1 MRAIGARL
9 VAPTGL
15 CDLAVA
21 GGTTVATISSLLAD
35 HVTLQ
40 VRSVDRLFLQ
50 GYVPRLM
57 TEGQVIRFLLDRGF
71 PIPSPA
77 VLGRFGRRY
86 VDQINDYIASNQ
98 IPAVKFVKGDVKEE
112 IARKRFQAAER
123 EGRFGV
129 VMVGIAQ
136 ERTSAWRGWR
146 DGGPDGHPHFVY
158 RRQSI
163 FPNNYYFYIRDPDWG
178 PSFLK
183 TVGYAPF
190 PVWVY
195 LNGNEWAKQQ
205 ATQQSIAFQALDN
218 GFASCED
225 SEALAATCGSL
236 SAGDVRAFFDRWQ
249 AALPSPFTDED
260 RRRGYSYDLA
270 FRQLEIS
277 DTRVFDRPAAGRA
290 WFEQTLPDQLTLGRP
305 DQAAVIFGRRVTRQT
320 PGKFQTK
327 VFNRGV
333 EAAIQI
339 HFRASKVK
347 QYFKE
352 GRALRTE
359 TTVNDTRDFGIG
371 RLLTDEN
378 WNALIDIGHQ
388 INQRLLDHQLDAC
401 ACAPDAT
408 LLERVVLPSTTPDG
422 LPAPGLR
429 FGEPRTM
436 ALLACLCSY
445 QHLVVGLTNRSLRA
459 LIAGLIPGYG
469 ARQMTYDL
477 RRLRRKGFIQRIPR
491 TQRYELTREGRR
503 LAVFFSKTYTRIVN
517 PSLAE
522 LDPALPIEIA
532 RRQPLAIAYRA
543 FERAIEEKI
552 KHAAIAA

>member
-1 MRAIGARL
+1 
-9 VAPTGL
+9 
-15 CDLAVA
+15 
-21 GGTTVATISSLLAD
+21 VATISSLLAD

-77 VLGRFGRRY
+77 VLGKIGRDY
-86 VDQINDYIASNQ
+86 VARVNDFIASNQ
-98 IPAVKFVKGDVKEE
+98 IPTVKFVKGDVKEE
-112 IARKRFQAAER
+112 IARKQFKRAEQ
-123 EGRFGV
+123 EGRYGV
-129 VMVGIAQ
+129 VMVGAAQ
-136 ERTSAWRGWR
+136 EKTSAWRGWR
-146 DGGPDGHPHFVY
+146 DGGPDSHPHFVY

-178 PSFLK
+178 PAFIK
-183 TVGYAPF
+183 TVAYAPF
-190 PVWVY
+190 PVWIY

-205 ATQQSIAFQALDN
+205 AAQQNIEFRPLDN
-218 GFASCED
+218 GFSACENPH
-225 SEALAATCGSL
+225 ALAAICHRL
-236 SAGDVRAFFDRWQ
+236 SAEDVRLFFDRWQ
-249 AALPSPFTDED
+249 AALPSPLTPQD
-260 RRRGYSYDLA
+260 RARGYGHALA

-277 DTRVFDRPAAGRA
+277 DTRVFDRPAAGRV

-305 DQAAVIFGRRVTRQT
+305 DQAAVIFARRVTRQT
-320 PGKFQTK
+320 PGRFHTK
-327 VFNRGV
+327 VINRGT

-339 HFRASKVK
+339 HYRASKVK

-359 TTVNDTRDFGIG
+359 TTINDTRDFGVG

-378 WNALIDIGHQ
+378 WNKLIDIGHQ

-401 ACAPDAT
+401 HCAPDAT
-408 LLERVVLPSTTPDG
+408 LLERVVLPSTTHDG

-436 ALLACLCSY
+436 VLLACLCSY
-445 QHLVVGLTNRSLRA
+445 QHLLAGLTNRSLRA
-459 LIAGLIPGYG
+459 LIAGLIPGYT

-491 TQRYELTREGRR
+491 TQRYQLTSEGRR
-503 LAVFFSKTYTRIVN
+503 LAVFFTKTYTRIVN
-517 PSLAE
+517 PCLAE
-522 LDPALPIEIA
+522 LDPALPAELTARSPIA
-532 RRQPLAIAYRA
+532 NSWRA
-543 FERAIEEKI
+543 FEQALDDKI
-552 KHAAIAA
+552 KQAAIAA

>member
-1 MRAIGARL
+1 M
-9 VAPTGL
+9 
-15 CDLAVA
+15 
-21 GGTTVATISSLLAD
+21 ATISSLLAD
-35 HVTLQ
+35 HVSLQ

-77 VLGRFGRRY
+77 VLGKIGRRY
-86 VDQINDYIASNQ
+86 AEAIDQFAVDHE
-98 IPAVKFVKGDVKEE
+98 IPVVRFVKGDVKEE
-112 IARKRFQAAER
+112 IARKHFKAAER
-123 EGRFGV
+123 EDRYGV
-129 VMVGIAQ
+129 VMLGVCQ
-136 ERTSAWRGWR
+136 EKTSAWRGWR

-163 FPNNYYFYIRDPDWG
+163 FPNNHYFYIRDRNWG
-178 PSFLK
+178 PAFIK
-183 TVGYAPF
+183 TVAYAPF

-205 ATQQSIAFQALDN
+205 AAYHQIAFAPLDN
-218 GFASCED
+218 GFCSCENP
-225 SEALAATCGSL
+225 EALAALCNCL
-236 SAGDVRAFFDRWQ
+236 SVAHVRSFFDRWQ
-249 AALPSPFTDED
+249 AALPSPLSSED
-260 RRRGYSYDLA
+260 RDRGYQYELA
-270 FRQLEIS
+270 FRQVEIS
-277 DTRVFDRPAAGRA
+277 DTRVFDKPACGRA

-305 DQAAVIFGRRVTRQT
+305 DQAAAIFARRVTRRT
-320 PGKFQTK
+320 PGRFHTK
-327 VFNRGV
+327 VFNRGT

-339 HFRASKVK
+339 HYRASKVK

-359 TTVNDTRDFGIG
+359 TTVNDTRDFGVG
-371 RLLTDEN
+371 RIVNDTN
-378 WNALIDIGHQ
+378 WNALVDIGHQ
-388 INQRLLDHQLDAC
+388 INQRLIDHQLDAC

-408 LLERVVLPSTTPDG
+408 LLERVVLPSRTNDG

-436 ALLACLCSY
+436 ALLACLCSFG
-445 QHLVVGLTNRSLRA
+445 HLFAGLTNRSLRE
-459 LIAGLIPGYG
+459 LIAGPIPGYS

-477 RRLRRKGFIQRIPR
+477 KRLRRKGFIQRIPR

-503 LAVFFSKTYTRIVN
+503 LAVFFTKTYTRIVN

-522 LDPALPIEIA
+522 LDPQLPKEIA
-532 RRQPLAIAYRA
+532 ARAPLAIAYRA
-543 FERAIEEKI
+543 FEQALDQRIEQ
-552 KHAAIAA
+552 AAIAA